1 MPILCIANPEDI
13 MPKKI
18 LVVDD
23 DVAIVRM
30 IEFKLKAAGFK
41 VTCAFNGQEALDKIA
56 EDKPDLLISDINM
69 PQMTGIELIQQ
80 LKKSVQTRDIP
91 VIILTARGEDE
102 QREEAVKIGTNV
114 FINKPFAPAKLLE
127 IVRQMT
133 GE

>member
-1 MPILCIANPEDI
+1 

-30 IEFKLKAAGFK
+30 IEFKLKAAGFE
-41 VTCAFNGQEALDKIA
+41 VTCAFNGQEALDKITA
-56 EDKPDLLISDINM
+56 NKPDMLISDINM
-69 PQMTGIELIQQ
+69 PQMTGIELVRQ
-80 LKKSVQTRDIP
+80 LKKSAQTRDIP

-102 QREEAVKIGTNV
+102 QREEAIEIGANV
-114 FINKPFAPAKLLE
+114 FVNKPFAPGKLLE
-127 IVRQMT
+127 IVRQLT